1 MISNQRPSPPTAAAM
16 GASPSTS
23 APSPSQRT
31 KEVIYRH
38 RLVTRITHWI
48 NAFCIT
54 FLLMSGMQI
63 FNAHPRL
70 YWGQYGADSDRAFI
84 EMTAVDDEHG
94 GEAGLTRIGPFGIPT
109 TGVLGVSKEN
119 GQWTERGFPSWLT
132 LPSYQDLATGRRWH
146 FFLAWFFV
154 INGLVYLLYGAI
166 SGHFRRD
173 LATRRDELAPRHI
186 LRDVWDH
193 IRLKHPKGEAAKR
206 YNTLQKFAY
215 LTVIF
220 ILLPMM
226 VLTGL
231 TMSPGVDA
239 AIPALLDIFGGRQS
253 ARTLHFISAALI
265 VGFIFVHVV
274 EVLLAGAWNEM
285 RSMITGWYVVKSEAS
300 DEAN

>member
-1 MISNQRPSPPTAAAM
+1 MIPSQRPSPPTATAI
-16 GASPSTS
+16 GDPAS
-23 APSPSQRT
+23 ASQPAR
-31 KEVIYRH
+31 EVVYRH

-48 NAFCIT
+48 NVLCIT

-94 GEAGLTRIGPFGIPT
+94 GEAGLTRIGPIGIPT

-119 GQWTERGFPSWLT
+119 GRWTERGFPSWLT
-132 LPSYQDLATGRRWH
+132 IPSYQDLATGRRWH

-154 INGLVYLLYGAI
+154 INGLVYLLYGVI

-173 LATRRDELAPRHI
+173 LATRRNELTPRHI

-193 IRLKHPKGEAAKR
+193 LRLRHPKGEAAKR
-206 YNTLQKFAY
+206 YNTLQKLAY

-220 ILLPMM
+220 VLLPMM

-239 AIPALLDIFGGRQS
+239 ALPALLDLFGGRQS

-265 VGFIFVHVV
+265 VAFILVHVV
-274 EVLLAGAWNEM
+274 EVLLAGVWNEM